1 MPVHTFLIENVILC
15 LPELVRGSG
24 KLRAS
29 WLRLGSNLVVGTYV
43 GNGVGVKNF
52 VTVVLCSST
61 LSLERELQCE
71 FRQGGSAP
79 FVRIRTVTS
88 TSYVSG

>member
-1 MPVHTFLIENVILC
+1 MWCWKPAQIG
-15 LPELVRGSG
+15 PEDIINIMLRFTCKSTLVRGSG

-43 GNGVGVKNF
+43 GNGVGVKDF
-52 VTVVLCSST
+52 VTVVLCTST
-61 LSLERELQCE
+61 LERELQCE

-79 FVRIRTVTS
+79 LFA
-88 TSYVSG
+88 

>member
-1 MPVHTFLIENVILC
+1 MSDFQYVLRTVYPYSTLTYKVLVLNNTTK
-15 LPELVRGSG
+15 LVRGSG

-43 GNGVGVKNF
+43 GNGVGVKDF
-52 VTVVLCSST
+52 VTVVLCTST
-61 LSLERELQCE
+61 LERELQCE

-79 FVRIRTVTS
+79 LFA
-88 TSYVSG
+88 